1 MLFTNLLFK
10 KATIG
15 WFSRALKVMIGSNS
29 AVTSSVVT
37 IRNFSD
43 YVIYLV
49 TYLKTTD
56 KQKEC
61 RKGKFIHAARTR
73 MHLGPN
79 KRTICIVYYPRRK
92 IVEIMYVVY
101 IVYYKGTI
109 TTYGKSIR
117 VWSFVIILHISYF
130 IVLSYLD
137 LSRRFFSL
145 IVTKCWAFKCNE
157 ELGTNFIL
165 GSFDKN
171 WCLYEQ

>member
-1 MLFTNLLFK
+1 MLFSNLLFK

-15 WFSRALKVMIGSNS
+15 CISRALKVTIGSNS
-29 AVTSSVVT
+29 TVTSFVVT
-37 IRNFSD
+37 ITIFFD

-61 RKGKFIHAARTR
+61 GKGKFIHAAHTR

-92 IVEIMYVVY
+92 IVKIMYAVY

-109 TTYGKSIR
+109 TTYGKFIR
-117 VWSFVIILHISYF
+117 V
-130 IVLSYLD
+130 
-137 LSRRFFSL
+137 
-145 IVTKCWAFKCNE
+145 
-157 ELGTNFIL
+157 
-165 GSFDKN
+165 
-171 WCLYEQ
+171 